1 MKSLKLKDILLEDWW
16 DNLSAGE
23 QSDYIKKHPKSKKA
37 VDSEKD
43 DVKVDVPI
51 HKMNFKDFTKKFIP
65 KFDFSKTKKSEYS
78 NGYVKADKPIPSIP
92 TEKLSYKLDTSPIK
106 TEEDF
111 QNWKSSYMD
120 SGDLIENMNGYAAEV
135 QESHMNYR
143 KGLSKPETKQL
154 EKDINFWKMKGGYD
168 AYTYAD
174 DDEKRQVVKR
184 NERLSSM
191 AHESVVKIKQPLERG
206 ISVPKEVTEQILSM
220 YKVGEDAEIPGKD
233 SHGCS
238 GFSLSGKVA
247 RKFSGAN
254 NLDSTIDSDNDSILF
269 RILPN
274 SNSEVRGL
282 FIDGDPTDG
291 VNDGFLE
298 EMEILRSPK
307 SKLKVKSIQKKKGP
321 NGNTLTIIEFQ
332 EPDSFNESIMNENK
346 KDTDSVSLKYLSGPV
361 NQQRTKEKG
370 TKKIKLSDLIKKKKN

>member
-1 MKSLKLKDILLEDWW
+1 MKLRDILLEDWW
-16 DNLSAGE
+16 DNLSPEE
-23 QSDYIKKHPKSKKA
+23 QSDYIKKHPNSKKA
-37 VDSEKD
+37 KDSEKKA
-43 DVKVDVPI
+43 VKVDIPMPKI
-51 HKMNFKDFTKKFIP
+51 NFKDFMP
-65 KFDFSKTKKSEYS
+65 KFDFSQPPKETEFS
-78 NGYVKADKPIPSIP
+78 NGYVKADKPIPSP
-92 TEKLSYKLDTSPIK
+92 PREKLSYKLDTSPIE

-111 QNWKSSYMD
+111 QNWKSSYME
-120 SGDLIENMNGYAAEV
+120 SGDLIENMSGYAAEV
-135 QESHMNYR
+135 QESHMDFR
-143 KGLSKPETKQL
+143 KGLSEPQVKQL
-154 EKDINFWKMKGGYD
+154 EKDIDFWKMKGGYD

-174 DDEKRQVVKR
+174 NDEERRQVVER

-220 YKVGEDAEIPGKD
+220 YKVGEYAEIPGKE

-247 RKFSGAN
+247 RKFSATS

-282 FIDGDPTDG
+282 FIDGDPSAED
-291 VNDGFLE
+291 DGFIE

-307 SKLKVKSIQKKKGP
+307 SKLKVISIQKKVGP
-321 NGNTLTIIEFQ
+321 NGNTLTVIEFQ
-332 EPDSFNESIMNENK
+332 EPDSFDENIMKENK
-346 KDTDSVSLKYLSGPV
+346 KDADRVSLKYLSGPV
-361 NQQRTKEKG
+361 NQERTKVKD
-370 TKKIKLSDLIKKKKN
+370 TKKIKLSDLIKKKKD